1 MSTPNLAIPHIA
13 ASQNQKEVTA
23 NDAFDRL
30 HEAICGLTAISL
42 TGQTSPLVLAT
53 ATALRCAVLQLD
65 PAHPGGGFELVVPTN
80 RKPYTVRNLSGGAVT
95 LRTEAGAGVAVA
107 VADGQVRLLYADG
120 TDVVDLSPAAAG
132 GVEAL
137 DDLSDVDTA
146 TAPPGSGD
154 GLRWNGTAWVPSAR
168 GLDVGA
174 FVPDRPAAG
183 ALVFKLVVV
192 RAFTLPAGLTGS
204 RGHASVAA
212 TALADL
218 DLRKNG
224 SSIGTASF
232 AAGSTTAS
240 FTLTSAT
247 SLAEGDRLELIAP
260 SPQDATLADL
270 TILLKGSL
278 A

>member
-1 MSTPNLAIPHIA
+1 MSTPNLAIPHLA
-13 ASQNQKEVTA
+13 AGQNQKEVTA

-30 HEAICGLTAISL
+30 DGAICGLTAISL

-65 PAHPGGGFELVVPTN
+65 PAHPGGGFDILVPTN

-95 LRTEAGAGVAVA
+95 LRTAAGAGVSV
-107 VADGQVRLLYADG
+107 VDGQVRLLYADG
-120 TDVVDLSPAAAG
+120 TDVVDLSPAAVG

-137 DDLSDVDTA
+137 DDLTDVDTA

-154 GLRWNGTAWVPSAR
+154 GLRWNGTAWVPAAR
-168 GLDVGA
+168 GLDVGV

-183 ALVFKLVVV
+183 ALVFKLIVV
-192 RAFTLPAGLTGS
+192 RAFTLPAGLSGS

-212 TALADL
+212 TALATFE
-218 DLRKNG
+218 LRKNG
-224 SSIGTASF
+224 SAVGTASF

-240 FTLTSAT
+240 FTLAAGT

-260 SPQDATLADL
+260 TPQDATLADL

>member
-30 HEAICGLTAISL
+30 DEAICGLTAISL
-42 TGQTSPLVLAT
+42 TGQTSPLVLAP

-65 PAHPGGGFELVVPTN
+65 PEPSGRRLRGGGPTN

-95 LRTEAGAGVAVA
+95 LRTAAGAGVA

-120 TDVVDLSPAAAG
+120 TDVVDLSPGRGRRGRGAG
-132 GVEAL
+132 R
-137 DDLSDVDTA
+137 S
-146 TAPPGSGD
+146 
-154 GLRWNGTAWVPSAR
+154 RR
-168 GLDVGA
+168 RRHR
-174 FVPDRPAAG
+174 DRPAGLRRRPALERHRLG
-183 ALVFKLVVV
+183 AVSARARCRRV
-192 RAFTLPAGLTGS
+192 RSRPARGRGPGVQARRGARLHPAG
-204 RGHASVAA
+204 RAHR
-212 TALADL
+212 LA
-218 DLRKNG
+218 RPCQRRRHRPGGFRSAKNG

-232 AAGSTTAS
+232 AAGSATAT
-240 FTLTSAT
+240 FTLASAT

-260 SPQDATLADL
+260 TPQDATLADL

>member
-1 MSTPNLAIPHIA
+1 MSTPNLAIPHVA

-30 HEAICGLTAISL
+30 DEALCGLTAISL

-65 PAHPGGGFELVVPTN
+65 PSNPGGSFDIVMPGN

-95 LRTEAGAGVAVA
+95 VRTTAGSGVA

-120 TDVVDLSPAAAG
+120 TDVVDLSPAAVG
-132 GVEAL
+132 GVTAL

-146 TAPPGSGD
+146 SAPPASGD
-154 GLRWNGTAWVPSAR
+154 GLRWNGTAWVPAAR
-168 GLDVGA
+168 GLDVGV

-183 ALVFKLVVV
+183 VLVFKLVVV

-204 RGHASVAA
+204 RGHAGSAA
-212 TALADL
+212 TALAEFE
-218 DLRKNG
+218 LRKNG
-224 SSIGTASF
+224 SSIGTTQF
-232 AAGSTTAS
+232 AAGSATAS
-240 FTLTSAT
+240 FTLASAT
-247 SLAEGDRLELIAP
+247 SLAEGDRLELVAP

>member
-30 HEAICGLTAISL
+30 DDAICGLTAISL
-42 TGQTSPLVLAT
+42 TGQASPLVLAST
-53 ATALRCAVLQLD
+53 TALRCAVLQLN
-65 PAHPGGGFELVVPTN
+65 PAHPGGGFEVVVPTN
-80 RKPYTVRNLSGGAVT
+80 RKPYTVRNLSGGAIT
-95 LRTEAGAGVAVA
+95 LRTAAGAGVAVA
-107 VADGQVRLLYADG
+107 DGRVRLLYADG
-120 TDVVDLSPAAAG
+120 TDVVDLSPAAVG

-137 DDLSDVDTA
+137 DDLADVDTA

-154 GLRWNGTAWVPSAR
+154 GLRWSGTAWVPAAR
-168 GLDVGA
+168 GLDVGV
-174 FVPDRPAAG
+174 FVPDRPTAG

-204 RGHASVAA
+204 RGHASAAA
-212 TALADL
+212 TAQADF
-218 DLRKNG
+218 DLRMNG
-224 SSIGTASF
+224 SSIGSASF
-232 AAGSTTAS
+232 AAGSVTAS
-240 FTLTSAT
+240 FALASAT
-247 SLAEGDRLELIAP
+247 SLAEGDRLELAAP

>member
-30 HEAICGLTAISL
+30 DEALCGLTALSL
-42 TGQTSPLVLAT
+42 TGQTSPLVLPST
-53 ATALRCAVLQLD
+53 TALRCAVLQLD
-65 PAHPGGGFELVVPTN
+65 PAHPGGGFDVVVPAN
-80 RKPYTVRNLSGGAVT
+80 RKPYTVRNLSGGAVS
-95 LRTEAGAGVAVA
+95 LRTATGAGVT

-120 TDVVDLSPAAAG
+120 TDVVDLSPAAVG

-137 DDLSDVDTA
+137 DDLVDVDTA
-146 TAPPGSGD
+146 TAPPGPGD
-154 GLRWNGTAWVPSAR
+154 GLRWNSGAWVPSAR
-168 GLDVGA
+168 GLDVGV

-204 RGHASVAA
+204 RGHAGVAA
-212 TALADL
+212 TALAAF
-218 DLRKNG
+218 DLRRNG

-232 AAGSTTAS
+232 AAGSATAS
-240 FTLTSAT
+240 FTLAAAI

-260 SPQDATLADL
+260 TPQDATLADL
-270 TILLKGSL
+270 TILFKGSL
-278 A
+278 G